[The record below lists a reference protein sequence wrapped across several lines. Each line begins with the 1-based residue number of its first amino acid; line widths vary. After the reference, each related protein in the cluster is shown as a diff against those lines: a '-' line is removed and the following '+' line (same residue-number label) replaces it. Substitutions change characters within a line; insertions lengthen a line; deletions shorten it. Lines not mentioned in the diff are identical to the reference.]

1 MGISAVGILVCL
13 AIAGVAWR
21 AGEPLIIGLLASLAF
36 GSTAVLTLGG
46 SSPLIY
52 AFFAAGLVAAVAARR
67 RVWRDLGAVFGRIP
81 AVWVLCALM
90 VYAVV
95 GAVLLPRLF
104 VGQTTVF
111 VKPPGRMSIVED
123 SLAPVSGNIT
133 QSAYFVLGGLT
144 AIALAAM
151 LVHRDRIHLVRRG
164 FFLWICLHTGMG
176 LLDLMGKLAGAGDV
190 LAPIRTASYVM
201 LTEAE
206 QGGFARI
213 AGAYSEASAFGG
225 VSLSCLAFTYTYW
238 RRTKDRLARWLSIT
252 LLALVLLSTSSTAY
266 VGLAVLS
273 LGVFS
278 SIGRSVL
285 TDRVQTDEVLIM
297 ALALLAAFAV
307 VAISVYDEKVLEPIV
322 HLIDTAIVDK
332 SSSESGQERAYWNVK
347 SLQNF
352 VDTLG
357 LGIGFGSSRASSWPV
372 AVLSQLGLL
381 GSLMMA
387 MLLAVIARGM
397 GRAAAQ
403 ADPGTEAV
411 VASVRAAAFGSIV
424 AGSLVSGT
432 ADPGMIFFIA
442 FAVVAASRA
451 NARSRAWRAA
461 AAPAAA
467 AA

>member
-1 MGISAVGILVCL
+1 
-13 AIAGVAWR
+13 
-21 AGEPLIIGLLASLAF
+21 
-36 GSTAVLTLGG
+36 
-46 SSPLIY
+46 
-52 AFFAAGLVAAVAARR
+52 
-67 RVWRDLGAVFGRIP
+67 
-81 AVWVLCALM
+81 
-90 VYAVV
+90 
-95 GAVLLPRLF
+95 VLLPRLF

-238 RRTKDRLARWLSIT
+238 RRTKDPLARWLSIT

-273 LGVFS
+273 LGVFG

-387 MLLAVIARGM
+387 MLLAVIARGL
-397 GRAAAQ
+397 GRTAAQ

-461 AAPAAA
+461 GAPAAA